1 MCHANEKNPAHAERN
16 YGIDLLKIVSM
27 IMVALL
33 HVLGNGILSS
43 SNIFSWHYELGYA
56 IEILCFCAVNCYAI
70 ISGYLNYGAKFR
82 YSRILQLYLQVLFY
96 TCLITLGFY
105 IAKPEVV
112 TKTVVIR
119 ALFPFAFSDVYWY
132 FTAYFCMFFFLP
144 FLNRLIETLDRKSC
158 DRLMITLAIIFSFV
172 PLIPSIFDMD
182 TTGAGRG
189 YSFLWITVL
198 YLVGAYIRKYHI
210 EDTISK
216 RTALLAYFA
225 CAALT
230 WLGKF
235 AIEKLTMRLYQVPSH
250 GDAFVRYTA
259 PGVLFCGVFLVLFF
273 AKLRPGNCMQ
283 ALIRFFAPVS
293 FGVYLLHAEPL
304 MWDHFLSDA
313 FTWAVRY
320 NAVVTCLIAIGAA
333 LAIWLAG
340 SLVDHVRRLLFKL
353 LHVDKLCRK
362 VDKWGR

>member
-1 MCHANEKNPAHAERN
+1 MCPENKKSPAATERN

-33 HVLGNGILSS
+33 HVLGNGILDS
-43 SNIFSWHYELGYA
+43 SNVFSWHYELGYA
-56 IEILCFCAVNCYAI
+56 LEILCFCAVNCYAI
-70 ISGYLNYGAKFR
+70 ISGYLNYGTKFR

-112 TKTVVIR
+112 TKTVIIR

-132 FTAYFCMFFFLP
+132 FTAYFCMFFFIP
-144 FLNRLIETLDRKSC
+144 FLNRLIEILDRKSC
-158 DRLMITLAIIFSFV
+158 DRLMITLAMIFSFV

-182 TTGAGRG
+182 TTGTGRG

-198 YLVGAYIRKYHI
+198 YLVGAYIRKYQI
-210 EDTISK
+210 EAAIPK
-216 RTALLAYFA
+216 RIALLAYFA

-235 AIEKLTMRLYQVPSH
+235 AIEKLTMRLYDVPSH

-273 AKLRPGNCMQ
+273 ANLRPGKCMQ

-304 MWDHFLSDA
+304 MWDHVLSNA
-313 FTWAVRY
+313 FAWAVRY
-320 NAVVTCLIAIGAA
+320 NAVVTCLIAVAFA
-333 LAIWLAG
+333 LGIWLAG
-340 SLVDHVRRLLFKL
+340 SLVDHIRRLLFRL

>member
-1 MCHANEKNPAHAERN
+1 
-16 YGIDLLKIVSM
+16 
-27 IMVALL
+27 
-33 HVLGNGILSS
+33 
-43 SNIFSWHYELGYA
+43 
-56 IEILCFCAVNCYAI
+56 
-70 ISGYLNYGAKFR
+70 
-82 YSRILQLYLQVLFY
+82 
-96 TCLITLGFY
+96 
-105 IAKPEVV
+105 
-112 TKTVVIR
+112 
-119 ALFPFAFSDVYWY
+119 
-132 FTAYFCMFFFLP
+132 
-144 FLNRLIETLDRKSC
+144 
-158 DRLMITLAIIFSFV
+158 
-172 PLIPSIFDMD
+172 MD

-235 AIEKLTMRLYQVPSH
+235 AIEKMTMRLYQVPSH

-273 AKLRPGNCMQ
+273 AKLRPGKCMQ

>member
-1 MCHANEKNPAHAERN
+1 MCHANGKNPAHAERN

-158 DRLMITLAIIFSFV
+158 DRLMITLAMIFS
-172 PLIPSIFDMD
+172 
-182 TTGAGRG
+182 
-189 YSFLWITVL
+189 
-198 YLVGAYIRKYHI
+198 
-210 EDTISK
+210 
-216 RTALLAYFA
+216 
-225 CAALT
+225 
-230 WLGKF
+230 
-235 AIEKLTMRLYQVPSH
+235 
-250 GDAFVRYTA
+250 
-259 PGVLFCGVFLVLFF
+259 
-273 AKLRPGNCMQ
+273 
-283 ALIRFFAPVS
+283 FAPVS

-340 SLVDHVRRLLFKL
+340 SLVDHVRRLLSFNLRLILICHIMIHIVIHYFKCFRE
-353 LHVDKLCRK
+353 HPLCRK
-362 VDKWGR
+362 SSLGITPGCFYINSILIPFITKKLHLLQ